1 MVSCVCSF
9 DMPLSVVKF
18 FISEVA
24 GVAKENGGLTKVN
37 MRKFDHVSP
46 RQLIVV

>member
-9 DMPLSVVKF
+9 GMPLSVVKF
-18 FISEVA
+18 FISEIA
-24 GVAKENGGLTKVN
+24 GVVKKNGGLTQVN
-37 MRKFDHVSP
+37 MRKFDKISP